1 MFFYVLKMLLTNFV
15 ELLAEH
21 FNISIDAIVNILKDN
36 KIRIEQRLLL
46 EKEDVIVPKK
56 VSNVKKTDIVK
67 KTKESNLERDI
78 IVINNDNIN
87 DNIETS
93 QIQTNNILPNNSDNK
108 PIIEVKQSRGRGRP
122 RKNTVMKQEEEE
134 ESEYVEV
141 EEIMYLGAK
150 YYLTSEEVVLSKS
163 LEIEGIMRD
172 GKIVRI

>member
-15 ELLAEH
+15 ELLSEH
-21 FNISIDAIVNILKDN
+21 FNISNDAIVTILKDN

-46 EKEDVIVPKK
+46 EKEDVIIPKK

-67 KTKESNLERDI
+67 KTKESNLERDT
-78 IVINNDNIN
+78 IVINNNIN

-108 PIIEVKQSRGRGRP
+108 PIIEVKQARGRGRP

>member
-1 MFFYVLKMLLTNFV
+1 MFFYVSKMLLTNFV
-15 ELLAEH
+15 ELLSEH
-21 FNISIDAIVNILKDN
+21 FNISNDAIVNILKDN

-46 EKEDVIVPKK
+46 EKEEIIAPKK

-67 KTKESNLERDI
+67 KTKESNLERDT
-78 IVINNDNIN
+78 IVINKDNIN
-87 DNIETS
+87 DNIETT
-93 QIQTNNILPNNSDNK
+93 QIQTNTILPDNK
-108 PIIEVKQSRGRGRP
+108 PIIEVKQARGRGRP

-134 ESEYVEV
+134 ENEYVEV

-150 YYLTSEEVVLSKS
+150 YYLTREEVVLSKS

>member
-15 ELLAEH
+15 ELLSEH
-21 FNISIDAIVNILKDN
+21 FNISNDAIVNILKDN

-67 KTKESNLERDI
+67 KTKESNLERDT
-78 IVINNDNIN
+78 IVINNNIN

-108 PIIEVKQSRGRGRP
+108 PIIEVKQARGRGRP